1 MIKGLMMASG
11 LLTMY
16 ILHGKNFDGG
26 TNNSKVALYSFLNI
40 CWVLCFFFA
49 LLAQNE
55 PIALVVLILII
66 VAYPAIIIALGI
78 RNRRKAKAN
87 DIKTEKHD

>member
-11 LLTMY
+11 FLTMY
-16 ILHGKNFDGG
+16 ILYGKNYDGG
-26 TNNSKVALYSFLNI
+26 KNNSKVALYSFLNI
-40 CWVLCFFFA
+40 CWALCFFFA

-55 PIALVVLILII
+55 PIALAVLILII
-66 VAYPAIIIALGI
+66 IAYPAIIIVCGI

-87 DIKTEKHD
+87 DIKTEKHN

>member
-16 ILHGKNFDGG
+16 ILYGKNFDGG

-40 CWVLCFFFA
+40 CWALCFFA
-49 LLAQNE
+49 LLSGDE
-55 PIALVVLILII
+55 MVVLGALVLII
-66 VAYPAIIIALGI
+66 AYPAIIIALGI

-87 DIKTEKHD
+87 DTKTEKND